1 MSNLAEWGRGR
12 AIFLITHRI
21 STIRQA
27 DNILYLERG
36 RIHEKGSHEELMALE
51 GGKYRSFVETESGL
65 ANNQQGDPE
74 VTS

>member
-1 MSNLAEWGRGR
+1 V
-12 AIFLITHRI
+12 
-21 STIRQA
+21 
-27 DNILYLERG
+27 
-36 RIHEKGSHEELMALE
+36 E